1 MTPGET
7 RKQITDLTVKLV
19 ELGLCDEQNFPAIQI
34 RDGEAA
40 ITVPGSPNFS
50 IALRNVQYKKIYE
63 ELDRS
68 RSFNMRMLDG
78 GLIQLLY
85 TFKNDHLDSHH
96 LAYFPSPDLEA
107 FQNDPDLYLEEQIYA
122 DILAKN
128 IVPFPIRFDFDLA
141 DRKHID
147 VIHPKSHLTLGQ
159 YRNCRIPVVSPL
171 SPVAFI
177 RFLLRNFYNTA
188 YKLYEQQ
195 IGVEMTHFA
204 DSITVNEQKIPH
216 LRLRA

>member
-1 MTPGET
+1 MTPAET
-7 RKQITDLTVKLV
+7 QKQITDLTVKLV
-19 ELGLCDEQNFPAIQI
+19 ELGLCDEQNFPAIQT
-34 RDGEAA
+34 RGSETS
-40 ITVPGSPNFS
+40 ITVSGSPNFS
-50 IALRNVQYKKIYE
+50 IALRNLEYKRIYE

-78 GLIQLLY
+78 GLVQLLY
-85 TFKNDHLDSHH
+85 TFKNNRVDSHH

-107 FQNDPDLYLEEQIYA
+107 FQNDPDVYLEEHIYA

-141 DRKHID
+141 ENKHID
-147 VIHPKSHLTLGQ
+147 VVHPKAHLTLGQ
-159 YRNCRIPVVSPL
+159 YKNCRIPVVAPL

-188 YKLYEQQ
+188 YVLYEQE
-195 IGVEMTHFA
+195 IDVEMTHFA
-204 DSITVNEQKIPH
+204 ECITANEQRIPH
-216 LRLRA
+216 LRLKA

>member
-7 RKQITDLTVKLV
+7 QKQITDLTVKLV
-19 ELGLCDEQNFPAIQI
+19 EMGLCDEQNFPAIHI
-34 RDGEAA
+34 RGSETS
-40 ITVPGSPNFS
+40 ITVSGSPEFS
-50 IALRNVQYKKIYE
+50 IALRNLEYKKIYE

-78 GLIQLLY
+78 GLVQLLY
-85 TFKNDHLDSHH
+85 TFKNDHVDSHH

-107 FQNDPDLYLEEQIYA
+107 FQNDPDVYLEDQIYA

-141 DRKHID
+141 DNKHID
-147 VIHPKSHLTLGQ
+147 VVHPKSHLTLGQ
-159 YRNCRIPVVSPL
+159 YKNCRIPVVAPL

-177 RFLLRNFYNTA
+177 TFLLRNFYNTA
-188 YKLYEQQ
+188 YVVDPEQL
-195 IGVEMTHFA
+195 
-204 DSITVNEQKIPH
+204 DSCSKRQQ
-216 LRLRA
+216 

>member
-7 RKQITDLTVKLV
+7 QKQILDLTVKLV
-19 ELGLCDEQNFPAIQI
+19 ELGLCDEQNFPAIQM
-34 RDGEAA
+34 RGAEAS
-40 ITVPGSPNFS
+40 ISVSGSPNFS
-50 IALRNVQYKKIYE
+50 IALKNVEYKKIYE

-78 GLIQLLY
+78 GLVQLLY
-85 TFKNDHLDSHH
+85 SFKNNNLDSHH

-107 FQNDPDLYLEEQIYA
+107 FQNDPELYLEEQIYA

-141 DRKHID
+141 DKKHID

-159 YRNCRIPVVSPL
+159 YKNCRIPVVAPL

-177 RFLLRNFYNTA
+177 KFLLRNFYNTA
-188 YKLYEQQ
+188 YVLYEQE
-195 IGVEMTHFA
+195 IDVATTHFA
-204 DSITVNEQKIPH
+204 DCITTNEQRIPH
-216 LRLRA
+216 LRLKT